1 MARPTTDR
9 KGCKIELRINA
20 DTRELLEKRS
30 HGRGMSEYVRG
41 ILDEALHGNER
52 KELTDKVTNG
62 NYVTDKS
69 NGVIRPE
76 LTEMINISGGSVDVF
91 MDELCGLVESG
102 EIRLMNGH
110 IAEAYI
116 GLDMEKFF
124 EACDASGKDP
134 QGVLDAVAA
143 NIWRM

>member
-1 MARPTTDR
+1 MPRGRPTDEKKEKMVR
-9 KGCKIELRINA
+9 VRISEATYERILMVSDGNISKYIR
-20 DTRELLEKRS
+20 DKLE
-30 HGRGMSEYVRG
+30 
-41 ILDEALHGNER
+41 
-52 KELTDKVTNG
+52 
-62 NYVTDKS
+62 S
-69 NGVIRPE
+69 NSSDNHPE
-76 LTEMINISGGSVDVF
+76 LTKMVNISGGDIDVF

-134 QGVLDAVAA
+134 QGVLDAVTA